1 MKLTVRMSWN
11 KIILPFLIGA
21 PVLCAQ
27 MPPQIPAAAQAML
40 QIQQPT
46 VDNTTP
52 VTAQASF
59 DPPLIRAGEKTFYR
73 VDVTATESAI
83 QWPVTLP
90 APEELKVTAQARG
103 QMTQFTGN
111 TFRPLTTFLYELQ
124 PATAGQYV
132 ITNFTVSCAG
142 QPVQVPPASL
152 DVVTEALAAPPPR
165 RLRLQ
170 TTATNVFLGQPF
182 RVRVIL
188 LAGPGNQLE
197 ALREIQLSGAG
208 LMTDQSGTR
217 QSIEVID
224 DNGALRPAFISDL
237 MVTPIA
243 AGPMALTAQGF
254 TAGREFSGPIS
265 IHGQVSLPGGPP
277 KYILLISD
285 PIRLNVRPLPAEGEL
300 PGFTGAMGIFIKEP
314 PVLST
319 DRLQVG
325 QPAHLKLT
333 FHGEGDLTRFVPPSA
348 PISSDWQVIADPVP
362 ATGFTLIPLTD
373 EAQATPAIPFCA
385 FDPISGTYRDLSIPP
400 IPVTVIG
407 EGLPVELRD
416 AEQAGDDSVPVKL
429 SSLAPAP
436 GKSVTHLT
444 PLQLRGWFVGIQLL
458 PVAGFCLLWQWDR
471 HRRFLEAHPDL
482 VRRRKAR
489 RDLRRKKMELQ
500 KAAAAGDAES
510 FIQLAAAAMR
520 IAVAPH
526 YPANPQA
533 LVGGDVL
540 ARLDSASQNGGTADT
555 VKQIFA
561 ATDRRFAA
569 QAKPPADW
577 LALNADVEAVL
588 QQLEAKL

>member
-1 MKLTVRMSWN
+1 VCWN
-11 KIILPFLIGA
+11 KIILPLLIGA

-27 MPPQIPAAAQAML
+27 TPPQIPAAAQAML

-59 DPPLIRAGEKTFYR
+59 DPPLVRSGERTFYR

-83 QWPVTLP
+83 QWPATLP

-103 QMTQFTGN
+103 QITQFTGN
-111 TFRPLTTFLYELQ
+111 TFRPLTTFLYEVQ
-124 PATAGQYV
+124 PATTGQYI
-132 ITNFTVSCAG
+132 ITNFTVSYAG
-142 QPVQVPPASL
+142 QPVQVPSASL
-152 DVVTEALAAPPPR
+152 DVVRESMTTQPPR
-165 RLRLQ
+165 QLRLQ
-170 TTATNVFLGQPF
+170 ATATNVFLGQPF

-188 LAGPGNQLE
+188 PAGPGNQLE
-197 ALREIQLSGAG
+197 ALREIQLNGAG
-208 LMTDQSGTR
+208 LMTDQSATR

-224 DNGALRPAFISDL
+224 DNGALRPAFICSL
-237 MVTPIA
+237 METPIA
-243 AGPMALTAQGF
+243 EGPMVLTAQGF
-254 TAGREFSGPIS
+254 TAGREFSGAIS
-265 IHGQVSLPGGPP
+265 IHGQVSLAGGPP

-319 DRLQVG
+319 DRLKVG
-325 QPAHLKLT
+325 EPVHLKLT

-362 ATGFTLIPLTD
+362 ATGFTFIPLTD

-416 AEQAGDDSVPVKL
+416 GEQAGDDTLPVKL
-429 SSLAPAP
+429 SSLAPTP
-436 GKSVTHLT
+436 GKNVSRLT

-500 KAAAAGDAES
+500 KAVAAGDAES

-540 ARLDSASQNGGTADT
+540 ARLDTASQNGGTADT
-555 VKQIFA
+555 VKQIFE

-569 QAKPPADW
+569 QAKAPADW

>member
-1 MKLTVRMSWN
+1 M
-11 KIILPFLIGA
+11 
-21 PVLCAQ
+21 
-27 MPPQIPAAAQAML
+27 
-40 QIQQPT
+40 
-46 VDNTTP
+46 
-52 VTAQASF
+52 
-59 DPPLIRAGEKTFYR
+59 E
-73 VDVTATESAI
+73 
-83 QWPVTLP
+83 
-90 APEELKVTAQARG
+90 
-103 QMTQFTGN
+103 
-111 TFRPLTTFLYELQ
+111 
-124 PATAGQYV
+124 
-132 ITNFTVSCAG
+132 
-142 QPVQVPPASL
+142 
-152 DVVTEALAAPPPR
+152 
-165 RLRLQ
+165 
-170 TTATNVFLGQPF
+170 
-182 RVRVIL
+182 
-188 LAGPGNQLE
+188 
-197 ALREIQLSGAG
+197 
-208 LMTDQSGTR
+208 
-217 QSIEVID
+217 
-224 DNGALRPAFISDL
+224 
-237 MVTPIA
+237 TPIA

-277 KYILLISD
+277 KFILLISD

-319 DRLQVG
+319 DRLKVG
-325 QPAHLKLT
+325 EPAHLKLT

-373 EAQATPAIPFCA
+373 DAQATPAIPFCA
-385 FDPISGTYRDLSIPP
+385 FDPISGTYRDLNIPP

-416 AEQAGDDSVPVKL
+416 GEQAGEASVPNKL
-429 SSLAPAP
+429 SSLAPVP
-436 GKSVTHLT
+436 GISVSRLT

-489 RDLRRKKMELQ
+489 RDLRHKKMELQ
-500 KAAAAGDAES
+500 KAAVAGNAES
-510 FIQLAAAAMR
+510 FVQLAAAAMR

>member
-1 MKLTVRMSWN
+1 VKSNMRMSWN
-11 KIILPFLIGA
+11 KIILPLLIGA
-21 PVLCAQ
+21 PVLFAQ

-59 DPPLIRAGEKTFYR
+59 DPPLVRAGERTFYR

-83 QWPVTLP
+83 QWPVILP
-90 APEELKVTAQARG
+90 APEELKVTAHASG
-103 QMTQFTGN
+103 QTTQFTGN
-111 TFRPLTTFLYELQ
+111 TFRPHTTFLYEMQ

-152 DVVTEALAAPPPR
+152 DVVTEAMAAQPPR
-165 RLRLQ
+165 QLKLQ
-170 TTATNVFLGQPF
+170 TTATNVFIGQPF

-188 LAGPGNQLE
+188 PAGPGNQLE
-197 ALREIQLSGAG
+197 ALHEIQISGAG

-224 DNGALRPAFISDL
+224 DNGSLRPAFICDL

-265 IHGQVSLPGGPP
+265 IHGQVSLPGGPA
-277 KYILLISD
+277 KYVLLISD

-319 DRLQVG
+319 DRLKVG
-325 QPAHLKLT
+325 EPVHLKLT
-333 FHGEGDLTRFVPPSA
+333 FHGEGDLARFVPPSA

-362 ATGFTLIPLTD
+362 ATGFTFIPLTD

-416 AEQAGDDSVPVKL
+416 AEQVGDDSVPVKL

-436 GKSVTHLT
+436 GKSVSRLT

-540 ARLDSASQNGGTADT
+540 AQLDSASQNGGTADT

-569 QAKPPADW
+569 QAKAPADW

>member
-1 MKLTVRMSWN
+1 MRVSWN
-11 KIILPFLIGA
+11 KIILPLLLGA
-21 PVLCAQ
+21 PVLYAQ

-52 VTAQASF
+52 VTAEASF

-111 TFRPLTTFLYELQ
+111 TFRPLTTFLYEVR
-124 PATAGQYV
+124 PATAGQYI

-142 QPVQVPPASL
+142 QPIQVPAASL
-152 DVVTEALAAPPPR
+152 DVVTGVVATQPPR
-165 RLRLQ
+165 QLKLQ

-188 LAGPGNQLE
+188 PAGPGNQLE

-224 DNGALRPAFISDL
+224 DNGALRPAFICDL
-237 MVTPIA
+237 METPIA

-285 PIRLNVRPLPAEGEL
+285 PVRLNVRPLPAEGEL

-325 QPAHLKLT
+325 EPVHLKLT
-333 FHGEGDLTRFVPPSA
+333 FHGEGDLTRFVPPFA

-362 ATGFTLIPLTD
+362 ATGFTFIPLSD

-407 EGLPVELRD
+407 EGLPVEFRD
-416 AEQAGDDSVPVKL
+416 GEQAGDGSVPDKL
-429 SSLAPAP
+429 SSLAPSP
-436 GKSVTHLT
+436 GKNVSRLT

-540 ARLDSASQNGGTADT
+540 AQLDTATQNDAIADT

-569 QAKPPADW
+569 QTKAPADR